1 MKASNAREINER
13 RNRQMVNVKKK
24 SKKEN
29 KKTERTMWNV
39 NLKKESRN
47 RGTGS
52 FFPADRIVC
61 GQFSH
66 ITS

>member
-1 MKASNAREINER
+1 MRGGKDKCECKEGNRFKRMKNRKDNVECKFKMR
-13 RNRQMVNVKKK
+13 KKKWRNRQ
-24 SKKEN
+24 
-29 KKTERTMWNV
+29 
-39 NLKKESRN
+39 
-47 RGTGS
+47 